1 MTFNVRLKEEIT
13 KIPINLIEKRT
24 ELSSFLRYNSK
35 LEKNNI
41 IITLENAAIAR
52 RIYQNIKEIFGINIK
67 ITIRYQKRFRV
78 KQIYILEIFDKI
90 DFILESLNI
99 ISQGTKI
106 EPSFKYL
113 ESNEEKI
120 SYLRGAYL
128 ACGTISDP
136 AISGYHFEIVFTY
149 KKDALF
155 IIELLNSLHIKAKW
169 LKRNNK
175 YMVYIKSAEVISD
188 IIRIFKAVNTLFYF
202 EDIRIYRD
210 HKNMVNRLNNCDI
223 ANQEKTINTGLK
235 QIKDIDFILEENYLD
250 LFDEKSKKV
259 IIYRKKYPD
268 YSYQQLADLI
278 SEKEN
283 FKISKSGV
291 NHAFIKL
298 KKFMEKIK
306 KSNK

>member
-1 MTFNVRLKEEIT
+1 MV
-13 KIPINLIEKRT
+13 
-24 ELSSFLRYNSK
+24 
-35 LEKNNI
+35 
-41 IITLENAAIAR
+41 
-52 RIYQNIKEIFGINIK
+52 K